1 MNIPL
6 ELIVAG
12 LAGVFAISGAVIA
25 FVFRV
30 VFGLISKNE
39 HKSDEADVR
48 IEATI
53 SAMDDRYRSNDRE
66 LYQKTADSNV
76 RVAKIQAQIDCI
88 RGSKS

>member
-12 LAGVFAISGAVIA
+12 LAGVFTIAGAVIA

-39 HKSDEADVR
+39 HKSDDADIR
-48 IEATI
+48 IEGTI

-76 RVAKIQAQIDCI
+76 RVAKIQAQMDCMK
-88 RGSKS
+88 GKV